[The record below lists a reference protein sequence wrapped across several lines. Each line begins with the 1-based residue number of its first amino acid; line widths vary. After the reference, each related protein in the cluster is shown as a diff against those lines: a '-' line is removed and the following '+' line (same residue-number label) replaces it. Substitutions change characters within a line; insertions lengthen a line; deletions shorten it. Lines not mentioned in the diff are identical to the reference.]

1 MVHESS
7 PVRILEYWI
16 RGPVHKSSPVHGSK
30 FRDILQGL
38 TKTRTGPDHRTTINF
53 CARSQKCACALD
65 CKDLPA
71 LDFPKRYQGN
81 TVTIQRNDQT
91 CVLAASHAAYA
102 ISCLL
107 PYVNEHIQGQKMTKE
122 DIEKTLPG
130 PCTYHYTVF
139 HHTHLTGA
147 VFSFLFHSYLLVPL
161 QLIQT

>member
-1 MVHESS
+1 MR
-7 PVRILEYWI
+7 VRICQRATVVQFI
-16 RGPVHKSSPVHGSK
+16 GPGV
-30 FRDILQGL
+30 

-65 CKDLPA
+65 CKDLGRSPG
-71 LDFPKRYQGN
+71 LWPKRYQGN

-102 ISCLL
+102 SLL
-107 PYVNEHIQGQKMTKE
+107 PYVNEHIQGQEMTKE

-130 PCTYHYTVF
+130 PCTYHCTVF

-147 VFSFLFHSYLLVPL
+147 VFSFYQHYDNNNFNK
-161 QLIQT
+161 